1 MLRAIGCC
9 VNSAEFHGVETGERA
24 HARPRGAL
32 LRRTMRL
39 MAEAADSRVLR
50 ADWVLPVCGP
60 PIGNG
65 AVRIEGGR
73 IAAVGGADE
82 VFRREDC
89 VEDLGRVALLPG
101 LVNAHAHLELSVYA
115 GRLPPSSLWDWLPRL
130 IELRREAEPARNE
143 VDAASRAAWDCLSAG
158 VTCIGDISRNGRVF
172 AALDDVPIRQ
182 VRFLELISGA
192 AEPPRDPD
200 ELGLALDAMGA
211 SADASRPSGRNWG
224 VSPHSPYTV
233 TARHLDAVVRLAV
246 ERRLPLTMHVAET
259 MEEREW
265 LEHRTGRLAEF
276 VARHPAS
283 NVERMFKGDVLG
295 LLERMS
301 HVAAGSGVC
310 VVRKA
315 ARESAEERPAGD
327 DAIVTAGSRSRRTA
341 APMVFAHCNYVRDDE
356 IAWLGARSWKRR
368 SGRGISVVFCPR
380 AHRFFGHRDHPWRR
394 MLAAGVNVCL
404 GSDSL
409 ASNESLSILDELRF
423 LRRIAPECPAAT
435 LLEMATHNGAAALGL
450 RDEIGAIRVGL
461 AADLIAIPLLSDC
474 GGDEFDP
481 AAAILDGG
489 EHVSHVY
496 VGGVRR
502 QITG

>member
-1 MLRAIGCC
+1 
-9 VNSAEFHGVETGERA
+9 
-24 HARPRGAL
+24 
-32 LRRTMRL
+32 MRL
-39 MAEAADSRVLR
+39 MAEASDLRVLR
-50 ADWVLPVCGP
+50 ADWVLPICGP
-60 PIGNG
+60 PIAKG
-65 AVRIEGGR
+65 AVRIERGR
-73 IAAVGGADE
+73 IAGVGRDSD
-82 VFRREDC
+82 VIRREDC
-89 VEDLGRVALLPG
+89 VEDLGRAALMPG
-101 LVNAHAHLELSVYA
+101 FVNAHAHLELSAYA
-115 GRLPPSSLWDWLPRL
+115 GRLEPGSLWDWLPRL
-130 IELRREAEPARNE
+130 IELRRDPAMSRQEPQ
-143 VDAASRAAWDCLSAG
+143 AAVRAARESLAAG
-158 VTCIGDISRNGRVF
+158 VTCVGDISRNGRVF
-172 AALDDVPIRQ
+172 AALDVVPIRQ

-192 AEPPRDPD
+192 AEPPREPD
-200 ELGLALDAMGA
+200 ELRSALDVLVAA
-211 SADASRPSGRNWG
+211 EQASRPCARKWG

-265 LEHRTGRLAEF
+265 LAHRTGPLAAFIAAHLGLTPGDMFHGSILNLLHRLA
-276 VARHPAS
+276 
-283 NVERMFKGDVLG
+283 
-295 LLERMS
+295 

-315 ARESAEERPAGD
+315 ARDSASRPSRDAHATKSAESMSQRLP
-327 DAIVTAGSRSRRTA
+327 TS
-341 APMVFAHCNYVRDDE
+341 MLLAHCNHVNDDE
-356 IAWLGARSWKRR
+356 IAWLAAQASAPSVGARM
-368 SGRGISVVFCPR
+368 SVVFCPR

-502 QITG
+502 QVTG